1 MTTEQSTTTGSGA
14 SSQDQYLVRG
24 RSLPWLLLPSRLLLF
39 AAFQAVIALV
49 LWIAT
54 ARFDLQA
61 AGLYWP
67 FAATGANIVT
77 VLVLWLVYKNEGRS
91 FVELYKFT
99 KGSVGKDILV
109 VVALF
114 VLAAPLSMFP
124 NTLLGNALFGN
135 VSAVMPLLFGSLPRL
150 VAYLTLVFPLTIAF
164 AELPLYMGYILPR
177 ISEQSGSR
185 VLAVLV
191 AGFFLALQH
200 CTLPLVFDLRF
211 VLWRFGMFLPL
222 ALFLA
227 VVLAWRPRL
236 LPYVMIG
243 HALLDLTTVVMLISA
258 SSG

>member
-1 MTTEQSTTTGSGA
+1 MAETYMPEQ
-14 SSQDQYLVRG
+14 YRG

-39 AAFQAVIALV
+39 AIFQAVIALV
-49 LWIAT
+49 LWVAT
-54 ARFDLQA
+54 ATFNFQA

-67 FAATGANIVT
+67 FAATGANIIT

-91 FVELYKFT
+91 SVELYKFT

-135 VSAVMPLLFGSLPRL
+135 VSAVMPLMFGSLPRL
-150 VAYLTLVFPLTIAF
+150 VAYLTLIFPLTIAF

-177 ISEQSGSR
+177 LSKQSGSR

-191 AGFFLALQH
+191 VGFFLALQH

-227 VVLAWRPRL
+227 IVLAWRPRL

-258 SSG
+258 SSN